1 MTTIKVGNTL
11 VKIYHWRGKSGYDQF
26 KVAYRADGKQR
37 RETFGSLAKAK
48 ARANEIAVQIERGE
62 RDVLKLTNSDRGSYL
77 HALALLKPMSVPL
90 HVAVEGYIDSQRDR
104 GKHNDKLV
112 PEIVAEL
119 LEDKKQNGAS
129 VRYLQS
135 LRNHLNRF
143 AGAFR
148 CNIGSITAKLIEQW
162 LVGLKVGPR
171 SRNNNRMSVV
181 SLFHYARK
189 HGYLPREQQTE
200 ADLVDKVKDRGKE
213 IEILTPAEMTKL
225 MAKAE
230 GETALYFALA
240 GFAGI
245 RAAEILRLEWK
256 DFNFARG
263 HITVAADKAKTAT
276 RRLVPIS
283 ANLAEWLQ
291 PYQQRTGKVVNG
303 KADKRA
309 LAFGKRILKIKGR
322 WPQNALRDSAA
333 SYLLALE
340 KDPAKVAYKLGTSPA
355 KLFTN
360 YRELADEHDARAWSA
375 IAPKRPKNVVA
386 IAS

>member
-90 HVAVEGYIDSQRDR
+90 HVAVEGYIDSQRSR

-119 LEDKKQNGAS
+119 LENKKQSGAS
-129 VRYLQS
+129 IRYLQS

-162 LVGLKVGPR
+162 LVRLKVGPR
-171 SRNNNRMSVV
+171 ARNNNRMSIVTM
-181 SLFHYARK
+181 FHYARK
-189 HGYLPREQQTE
+189 HGYLPKDEQTE
-200 ADLVDKVKDRGKE
+200 ADLVDKVKDAGNK
-213 IEILTPAEMTKL
+213 IELLKPAQMEKL
-225 MAKAE
+225 MAKAQ
-230 GETALYFALA
+230 GKIALYLALA

-256 DFNFARG
+256 DFNFTRG

-276 RRLVPIS
+276 RRLVPILP
-283 ANLAEWLQ
+283 NLAEYLR
-291 PYQQRTGKVVNG
+291 PYHRATGHLF
-303 KADKRA
+303 KAKDDKRA
-309 LAFGKRILKIKGR
+309 IAWAKKSGVNP
-322 WPQNALRDSAA
+322 WPINCLRHSFA
-333 SYLLALE
+333 SYRLAATADAGRVALE
-340 KDPAKVAYKLGTSPA
+340 LGNSPA
-355 KLFTN
+355 KLFSN
-360 YRELADEHDARAWSA
+360 YRELADEHDAAAWFS
-375 IAPKRPKNVVA
+375 IGPKRSKKIIHFA
-386 IAS
+386 A